1 MTETIHYE
9 SLVESFEDGLLN
21 KLRGHGVEEHEFL
34 EMWVPDPDP
43 VKSVLNMVE
52 AAEIGAVESFDIAIS
67 SETLGGPRLDEL
79 KDAVAAMA
87 TLELEKTDGG
97 HILHLGGIGG

>member
-1 MTETIHYE
+1 MTETIDYE

-52 AAEIGAVESFDIAIS
+52 AAEIGGIESFDIAIS
-67 SETLGGPRLDEL
+67 SDTLDGRRLDEL
-79 KDAVAAMA
+79 RDAVGSMA
-87 TLELEKTDGG
+87 TLELEKIDGG
-97 HILHLGGIGG
+97 HVLHLGGIGG